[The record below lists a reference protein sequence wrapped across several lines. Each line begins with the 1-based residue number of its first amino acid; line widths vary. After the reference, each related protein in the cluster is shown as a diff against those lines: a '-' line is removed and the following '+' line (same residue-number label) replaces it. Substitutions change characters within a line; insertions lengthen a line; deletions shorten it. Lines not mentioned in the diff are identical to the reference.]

1 MEYISV
7 HEISDKWNMKERK
20 ITGLC
25 RDGRIAGARKIN
37 GEWMIPSDAS
47 IPLDMRTKEYEDI
60 TNGKIEYS
68 SNSSNRVVDAFRE
81 KYKKDPM
88 YTTFTPYRVCPLG
101 AHVDH
106 NLGKITG
113 FAIDKGIHIAY
124 NIKQNGVIEL
134 ESLQFPKRAQWHVL
148 ETPSEKEG
156 DWADHLRGATI
167 ALSKRYPLRYGL
179 SAIIDGELPIGGLS
193 SSAAVII
200 TFISALSFI
209 NGIKLDKEEMI
220 DIAKEAENL
229 YVGVSCGRLD
239 QSCEVYSKKDHLL
252 FMDMKDGSYEL
263 IETPE
268 NMPPFV
274 IGIFFSGLERSLASS
289 KYNMRTDE
297 LRSAAYELKALSGM
311 EYGKF
316 NETNL
321 RDVPY
326 EVFLEYKDRLPE
338 NFRKRAEHFYDE
350 NRRVEEGIEAYRNG
364 DIEKFG
370 KLVTESGYSSIYKWE
385 TGSEELKTLYELLK
399 DCEGVYGTRFSGAGF
414 KGCTLALINPE
425 YAEEVQEEVGK
436 AYVKKYPNLRDKY
449 SSHICHTSDGVKL

>member
-7 HEISDKWNMKERK
+7 HDISSKWNMKERK
-20 ITGLC
+20 VTSLC
-25 RDGRIAGARKIN
+25 RDGRIAGARKI
-37 GEWMIPSDAS
+37 GKTWMVPSDS
-47 IPLDMRTKEYEDI
+47 TVPLDMRTKEYESI
-60 TNGKIEYS
+60 TTGGVDYS
-68 SNSSNRVVDAFRE
+68 YGSSRVVSKFRE

-124 NIKQNGVIEL
+124 NIKQNGIIEL

-148 ETPSEKEG
+148 ETPKEKEG
-156 DWADHLRGATI
+156 DWADHLRGATL
-167 ALSKRYPLRYGL
+167 ALAKRYPLRYGL

-200 TFISALSFI
+200 TFISALAFL
-209 NGIKLDKEEMI
+209 NNIKLTKEEMI
-220 DIAKEAENL
+220 DIAKEAENV

-263 IETPE
+263 IETPK
-268 NMPPFV
+268 NMQPFV

-326 EVFLEYKDRLPE
+326 EIFLKYKDKLPD
-338 NFRKRAEHFYDE
+338 NFRKRAEHFYSE
-350 NRRVEEGIEAYRNG
+350 MKRVEEGVLAYKSGN
-364 DIEKFG
+364 IEKFG
-370 KLVTESGYSSIYKWE
+370 KLVNESGQSSISSWE
-385 TGSEELKTLYELLK
+385 TGSPELIKLYEILK
-399 DCEGVYGTRFSGAGF
+399 SCKGVYGTRFSGAGF
-414 KGCTLALINPE
+414 KGCTLAIIDP
-425 YAEEVQEEVGK
+425 K
-436 AYVKKYPNLRDKY
+436 YVDSIISTVEKDYLAAFPNLRGKY
-449 SSHICHTSDGVKL
+449 SAHICHTADGVKL